1 MQVLGG
7 SNFTQQAASEDPI
20 AAPTVSWLLW
30 QVVQEAERAD
40 LSDEDGNYPARAY
53 ATLDLLERQL
63 LGLRQQLCQVTPMRT
78 FYF

>member
-1 MQVLGG
+1 MQLVDTQTQHSLCESLG
-7 SNFTQQAASEDPI
+7 
-20 AAPTVSWLLW
+20 

-63 LGLRQQLCQVTPMRT
+63 LGLRQQLCQVTA
-78 FYF
+78 